1 LIIYSIAS
9 PTKKLF
15 AGLSSRIRSPSSKA
29 TVSVAA
35 GPFGGAF
42 PFPTAATGAASVYP
56 LRICSK
62 LGFYSETNV
71 VGHCPLFYR

>member
-1 LIIYSIAS
+1 MIIYSIAS

-35 GPFGGAF
+35 GPFGGALPF
-42 PFPTAATGAASVYP
+42 PFSAATGTESVYP
-56 LRICSK
+56 LKICSK

-71 VGHCPLFYR
+71 VGHYPLF

>member
-1 LIIYSIAS
+1 MIIYSIAS

-15 AGLSSRIRSPSSKA
+15 AGLSSRTRSPSSKA

-42 PFPTAATGAASVYP
+42 PFPTAATGAASVCP
-56 LRICSK
+56 LKIFYK
-62 LGFYSETNV
+62 LGFYSETNE
-71 VGHCPLFYR
+71 VGHYPLFYR